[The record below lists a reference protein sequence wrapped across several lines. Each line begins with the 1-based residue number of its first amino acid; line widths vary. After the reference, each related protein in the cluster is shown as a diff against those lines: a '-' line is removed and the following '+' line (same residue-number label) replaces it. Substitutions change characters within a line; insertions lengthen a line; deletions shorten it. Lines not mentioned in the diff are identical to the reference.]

1 MFCFRL
7 SSQRL
12 PDSHP
17 RRERERERPPRHNSR
32 GATPGRKPGS
42 SRQVPGWLW
51 LVAGLGGGM
60 LITSLVKLSTAP
72 ESAVVAVQAPA
83 VASVKPARPVAAE
96 PKAVVV
102 EEELDSTPTD
112 AEAEPATRFDFYT
125 LLPER
130 EVIVPD
136 REPDTPARSTLPATA
151 AATLNPVPPK
161 ATTAA
166 APVESGEYYLLQAG
180 SFRGGAEAE
189 RRRAL
194 ISALGLQARVETVRA
209 GSDTWYRVHAG
220 PFTARDQLAAAR
232 DRLSAEGIETLQL
245 RKKR

>member
-1 MFCFRL
+1 MFRFRVAN
-7 SSQRL
+7 QRL

-17 RRERERERPPRHNSR
+17 RRERERERPPRRSSR
-32 GATPGRKPGS
+32 GATPGRKPG

-60 LITSLVKLSTAP
+60 LITSLIKLSTAP
-72 ESAVVAVQAPA
+72 EPAAVAAPA
-83 VASVKPARPVAAE
+83 PIVAPVKPAKPAAAE
-96 PKAVVV
+96 PKVVVV
-102 EEELDSTPTD
+102 EEEADSTPTD

-151 AATLNPVPPK
+151 AATSNSAAPK
-161 ATTAA
+161 AATTAA

-189 RRRAL
+189 RRRAQ
-194 ISALGLQARVETVRA
+194 IAALGLQARVETVRA